1 MDFLKEYSEN
11 IDRELRS
18 LAIPE
23 SPSNL
28 YDPLR
33 YFFTIGGKRI
43 RPILTLLAA
52 EKFGSK
58 NHEAM
63 PAALAIEIFH
73 NFSLIHDD
81 IMDEAPVRRGKETVH
96 KKWDTNIA
104 ILSGDVLL
112 IKAYQQLNTY
122 PENIVKE
129 LHTVFNKTA
138 IEVCEGQQM
147 DMDFENI
154 STISRSNYLEMI
166 KLKTSVL
173 LGCALKIGAIIAGAN
188 QTEQQQLY
196 DYGINMGIAFQIQD
210 DLLDLYGDPSLVGK
224 QVGGDII
231 ANKNTL
237 LMILAKEDANSDQLN
252 RINELTKELNSEAK
266 IQGVLTLFE
275 QLNVKNKCAKLMNS
289 YYDSA
294 QGHLNNIE
302 SKSNKSALWRLTN
315 ALQHRAY

>member
-1 MDFLKEYSEN
+1 MSAGSGALSTSTNALPGDTLQ
-11 IDRELRS
+11 S
-18 LAIPE
+18 LSHGLIGRPA
-23 SPSNL
+23 PSL
-28 YDPLR
+28 GTR
-33 YFFTIGGKRI
+33 YTQCRYHCQ
-43 RPILTLLAA
+43 AA
-52 EKFGSK
+52 T
-58 NHEAM
+58 
-63 PAALAIEIFH
+63 P
-73 NFSLIHDD
+73 
-81 IMDEAPVRRGKETVH
+81 
-96 KKWDTNIA
+96 
-104 ILSGDVLL
+104 
-112 IKAYQQLNTY
+112 
-122 PENIVKE
+122 
-129 LHTVFNKTA
+129 
-138 IEVCEGQQM
+138 
-147 DMDFENI
+147 
-154 STISRSNYLEMI
+154 
-166 KLKTSVL
+166 
-173 LGCALKIGAIIAGAN
+173 GAN

-275 QLNVKNKCAKLMNS
+275 QLNVNDKCAKLMNS

>member
-1 MDFLKEYSEN
+1 MDFITEHSKR
-11 IDRELRS
+11 IDQALQS

-23 SPSNL
+23 SPRNL

-33 YFFTIGGKRI
+33 YFFTMGGKRI

-52 EKFGSK
+52 EKFGAK
-58 NHEAM
+58 NQEAL
-63 PAALAIEIFH
+63 PAALAVEIFH

-96 KKWDTNIA
+96 QKWDTNIA

-122 PENIVKE
+122 PEKIVKQ
-129 LHTVFNKTA
+129 LHTIFNQTA

-147 DMDFENI
+147 DMDFENMNA
-154 STISRSNYLEMI
+154 ISRSSYLEMI

-173 LGCALKIGAIIAGAN
+173 LGCALKLGAIIAGAN
-188 QTEQQQLY
+188 ETQQQQLY

-224 QVGGDII
+224 RVGGDII

-237 LMILAKEDANSDQLN
+237 LMILAKEEANSSQLHSIKSLILEEN
-252 RINELTKELNSEAK
+252 TEVK
-266 IQGVLTLFE
+266 IQGVLKLFKKLQVQE
-275 QLNVKNKCAKLMNS
+275 KTEKLMNS
-289 YYDSA
+289 YYKIA
-294 QGHLNNIE
+294 QESLMKIE
-302 SKSNKSALWRLTN
+302 AKSNISALWMLTN
-315 ALQHRAY
+315 TLIKRSY

>member
-1 MDFLKEYSEN
+1 MDFITEHSKR
-11 IDRELRS
+11 IDQALQS

-23 SPSNL
+23 SPRNL

-33 YFFTIGGKRI
+33 YFFTMGGKRI

-52 EKFGSK
+52 EKFGAK
-58 NHEAM
+58 NQEAL
-63 PAALAIEIFH
+63 PAALAVEIFH

-122 PENIVKE
+122 PEKIVKQ
-129 LHTVFNKTA
+129 LYTIFNQTA

-147 DMDFENI
+147 DMDFENM
-154 STISRSNYLEMI
+154 SMISRSSYLEMI

-173 LGCALKIGAIIAGAN
+173 LGCALKLGAIIAGAN
-188 QTEQQQLY
+188 ETQQKQLY

-224 QVGGDII
+224 RVGGDII

-237 LMILAKEDANSDQLN
+237 LMILAKEEANSSQLHSIKSLILEEN
-252 RINELTKELNSEAK
+252 TEVK
-266 IQGVLTLFE
+266 IQGVLKLFKKLQVQE
-275 QLNVKNKCAKLMNS
+275 KTEKLMNS
-289 YYDSA
+289 YYKIA
-294 QGHLNNIE
+294 QESLMKIE
-302 SKSNKSALWRLTN
+302 AKSNISALWMLTN
-315 ALQHRAY
+315 TLIKRSY

>member
-1 MDFLKEYSEN
+1 MDFITEHSKR
-11 IDRELRS
+11 IDQALQS
-18 LAIPE
+18 LDIPE
-23 SPSNL
+23 SPRNL

-52 EKFGSK
+52 EKFGAKSQ
-58 NHEAM
+58 EAL
-63 PAALAIEIFH
+63 PAALAVEIFH

-122 PENIVKE
+122 PEKVVKQ
-129 LHTVFNKTA
+129 LHTIFNQTA

-147 DMDFENI
+147 DMDFENM
-154 STISRSNYLEMI
+154 SAISRSSYLEMI

-173 LGCALKIGAIIAGAN
+173 LGCALKLGAIIAGAN
-188 QTEQQQLY
+188 ETRQQQLY

-224 QVGGDII
+224 RVGGDII

-237 LMILAKEDANSDQLN
+237 LMILAKEEANSSQLLSIKKLILEEN
-252 RINELTKELNSEAK
+252 TEVK
-266 IQGVLTLFE
+266 IQGLLKLFE
-275 QLNVKNKCAKLMNS
+275 KLQVKEKTEKLMNS
-289 YYDSA
+289 YYKTA
-294 QGHLNNIE
+294 QESLMKIE
-302 SKSNKSALWRLTN
+302 AKSNISALWMLTN
-315 ALQHRAY
+315 TLIKRSY